1 MNFWN
6 YSKAYFT
13 NKDICNGGRIIL
25 VENDEFLN
33 KDSDIFETF
42 NNYFV
47 NIAKDLG
54 IFDWADGFWDCSN
67 ILTQMY
73 SFSNHPSIQM
83 IRININ
89 IPLILNLNLL
99 VLIKSWNLLIKLI
112 VKKMSKIPKE
122 KIAEPI
128 TNCIHSSMSTY
139 PFSRWV
145 KNSW

>member
-13 NKDICNGGRIIL
+13 NKGICNGGRIIL
-25 VENDEFLN
+25 VENDEFSN

-54 IFDWADGFWDCSN
+54 MFEWADGFSDCSN
-67 ILTQMY
+67 IFTQMY

-83 IRININ
+83 
-89 IPLILNLNLL
+89 
-99 VLIKSWNLLIKLI
+99 
-112 VKKMSKIPKE
+112 SKIPKE
-122 KIAEPI
+122 KNAEPI
-128 TNCIHSSMSTY
+128 TNCIHSSISTY
-139 PFSRWV
+139 PSSR
-145 KNSW
+145 

>member
-13 NKDICNGGRIIL
+13 NKCICIGGRIIL
-25 VENDEFLN
+25 VENEFLN

-54 IFDWADGFWDCSN
+54 IFDWADGFSDCSN
-67 ILTQMY
+67 IFTQMY

-83 IRININ
+83 VRININ

-99 VLIKSWNLLIKLI
+99 VLIKS
-112 VKKMSKIPKE
+112 
-122 KIAEPI
+122 
-128 TNCIHSSMSTY
+128 
-139 PFSRWV
+139 
-145 KNSW
+145 

>member
-13 NKDICNGGRIIL
+13 NKGIFDGGRIIL

-33 KDSDIFETF
+33 KDPDIFETF

-54 IFDWADGFWDCSN
+54 IFDWADGFSDCSN
-67 ILTQMY
+67 IFTQMS

-83 IRININ
+83 IKDKYQYFFNFKFE
-89 IPLILNLNLL
+89 L
-99 VLIKSWNLLIKLI
+99 VSIDQVIKFIDQIDCKKKWVRFQKKKLQ
-112 VKKMSKIPKE
+112 
-122 KIAEPI
+122 
-128 TNCIHSSMSTY
+128 NQ
-139 PFSRWV
+139 
-145 KNSW
+145 

>member
-13 NKDICNGGRIIL
+13 NKGIFDGGRIIL

-54 IFDWADGFWDCSN
+54 IFDWADGFSDCSN
-67 ILTQMY
+67 IFTQMS

-83 IRININ
+83 IKDKYQYFFNFKFK
-89 IPLILNLNLL
+89 L
-99 VLIKSWNLLIKLI
+99 VSIDQVIKFIDQI
-112 VKKMSKIPKE
+112 DCKKNE
-122 KIAEPI
+122 
-128 TNCIHSSMSTY
+128 
-139 PFSRWV
+139 
-145 KNSW
+145 